1 MLLLFSVRA
10 AELAP
15 VRERAVHSAFME
27 VYPFVCV
34 LISLLVLR
42 VRCGMC

>member
-15 VRERAVHSAFME
+15 VRERAVHSASME
-27 VYPFVCV
+27 VYPLSVF
-34 LISLLVLR
+34 LFPFWF
-42 VRCGMC
+42 